1 MIIIVESD
9 EFIHSGIG
17 IARYL
22 RDQGVKYIFGIPDGL
37 TMGLYRGIKE
47 TEGITHV
54 LLNDERNCAFAAD
67 AYGRITGSVGVCAAG
82 PAGGLSFP
90 IGLAEARGSSSPILA
105 LVGLLRPKKWL
116 RNFPHEI
123 DAAGVLN
130 PVTKWTEKIIDPIN
144 LPRFLRFAFK
154 QALSGK
160 PGPVALVIS
169 EEVVNNTELKIKTFF
184 SQQSKKT
191 SIDDFRISPIREDI
205 DIIVEMIMNAKQ
217 PAIFCGEGS
226 VISKAFEEVATLA
239 QLLKA
244 PVFSTISGKGIMIS
258 MDNPIDNLYFGP
270 IGLFGQK
277 PNHGF
282 MRSKVDLLIAV
293 GNRLTED
300 DTAFFKFPSRNTE
313 MIQIGMELSDMGLS
327 YNPTVITGDPKATL
341 NEVIINLK
349 SKGFSLDS
357 NISETRLKNLNKL
370 NEKLK
375 RYREKDRERWLN
387 IEPIKPERVLKAIS
401 DNLNENDYFV
411 TDASA
416 SSRYTGAYFPVKGVG
431 RRVITPR
438 GIGPTGFGVGALIG
452 TCFGAKSLETD
463 GINSKKVL
471 LTGDGSLMDGGLSEF
486 ETIVK
491 LGLDCT
497 IIILNNKALG
507 YIKFAQAFIFNRE
520 YFESDRPDTSFSRL
534 AELFGGK
541 GYRVEKL
548 SDLESTIQEAINRK
562 GFNLVEVMTD
572 PEEFLPP
579 SHYHHEWDYFV

>member
-1 MIIIVESD
+1 VIIIVETD
-9 EFIHSGIG
+9 EYIHSGIG

-22 RDQGVKYIFGIPDGL
+22 RDHGVKYIFGIPDGL
-37 TMGLYRGIKE
+37 TMGLYGGIKE

-54 LLNDERNCAFAAD
+54 LFNDERNAAFAAD
-67 AYGRITGSVGVCAAG
+67 AYGRITGTVGVCAAG
-82 PAGGLSFP
+82 PAGGLNFP

-123 DAAGVLN
+123 DAAGVLS
-130 PVTKWTEKIIDPIN
+130 PVTKWTEKIIDPTN
-144 LPRFLRFAFK
+144 LPRYLRFAFK

-169 EEVVNNTELKIKTFF
+169 EEVVNHTKLKIKAFF
-184 SQQSKKT
+184 TQVSEKT
-191 SIDDFRISPIREDI
+191 TIDDFRISPIHEDI
-205 DIIVEMIMNAKQ
+205 DTIADMIMKAKQ

-239 QLLKA
+239 ELLKA
-244 PVFSTISGKGIMIS
+244 PVFSTISGKGIMVS
-258 MDNPIDNLYFGP
+258 KDNPIDNLYFGP

-300 DTAFFKFPSRNTE
+300 DTAFFKFPSRSTK

-327 YNPTVITGDPKATL
+327 YNPIVITGDPKATL
-341 NEVIINLK
+341 NEVISTLK

-357 NISETRLKNLNKL
+357 NLLELRLQNLNKL

-375 RYREKDRERWLN
+375 KYRENDSKRWLN
-387 IEPIKPERVLKAIS
+387 VEPIKPERVLKAIS
-401 DNLNENDYFV
+401 DNLDENDYFV

-431 RRVITPR
+431 RKVITPR

-452 TCFGAKSLETD
+452 TCFAVKTIANDEK
-463 GINSKKVL
+463 NPKKVL

-486 ETIVK
+486 ETITK

-497 IIILNNKALG
+497 IVVLNNKALG
-507 YIKFAQAFIFNRE
+507 YIKFAQAFIFDRE
-520 YFESDRPDTSFSRL
+520 YFESDRPDTSFSQI

-548 SDLESTIQEAINRK
+548 SDLDSTMKEAINNK

>member
-1 MIIIVESD
+1 MEESNKGA
-9 EFIHSGIG
+9 EYVHSGIG
-17 IARYL
+17 IARFL
-22 RDQGVKYIFGIPDGL
+22 RDHGVKYVFGIPDGL
-37 TMGLYRGIKE
+37 TMGLYRGLKE
-47 TEGITHV
+47 TEGISHI
-54 LLNDERNCAFAAD
+54 LFNDERNTAYAAD
-67 AYGRITGSVGVCAAG
+67 AYGRITGTVGVCVAG
-82 PAGGLSFP
+82 PAGGLNLP
-90 IGLAEARGSSSPILA
+90 IGLAEAKGSSSPILA

-123 DAAGVLN
+123 DIAGVLN

-169 EEVVNNTELKIKTFF
+169 EEVVNHTELKTKAF
-184 SQQSKKT
+184 SSQISDKT
-191 SIDDFRISPIREDI
+191 SVDNFRTSPIREDI
-205 DIIVEMIMNAKQ
+205 DTIVEKIINAKQ

-226 VISKAFEEVATLA
+226 VISKAYNEVATLA
-239 QLLKA
+239 QILKA
-244 PVFSTISGKGIMIS
+244 PVFTTISGKGIMVS
-258 MDNPIDNLYFGP
+258 KENPIDNLYFGP

-300 DTAFFKFPSRNTE
+300 DTAFFKFPSLSTE
-313 MIQIGMELSDMGLS
+313 MIQIGIEISEIGLS
-327 YNPTVITGDPKATL
+327 YNPIAIMGDPKTTL
-341 NEVIINLK
+341 NEVIINLQ
-349 SKGFSLDS
+349 SKEFRIEEKIL
-357 NISETRLKNLNKL
+357 ETRLQNLYKL

-375 RYREKDRERWLN
+375 SYREKDRERWLN

-401 DNLNENDYFV
+401 DNLDENDYFV

-416 SSRYTGAYFPVKGVG
+416 SLRYTGAYFPVKGVG

-452 TCFGAKSLETD
+452 TCFAAKTLAVD
-463 GINSKKVL
+463 GKNPKKVL
-471 LTGDGSLMDGGLSEF
+471 LTGDGSLMDGGLSEL
-486 ETIVK
+486 ETIGK

-497 IIILNNKALG
+497 IIILNNNALG

-520 YFESDRPDTSFSRL
+520 FYESERPDTKFSQI

-548 SDLESTIQEAINRK
+548 SDLDSTIKEAINRK
-562 GFNLVEVMTD
+562 GFSLVEVMTD